1 MIKNI
6 TSKQQKVLKYYDEYI
21 KKNWF
26 APTYQQAWDDLEI
39 SPSVVFSHI
48 KNLDKKWYLISSWKE
63 KSVQILSDS
72 QNIPLIWDIAC
83 WEPISVYENCNDYI
97 DVPKTM
103 LKWWWSFYW
112 LKAIWKSMI
121 NAWINS
127 WDILIIRKQDDVD
140 NWDIWVAVMWEY
152 EDEEKATLKRIF
164 HNGKDLIL
172 KPENDNFPVIVIKK
186 WEVRWKLVWVLRN
199 Y

>member
-6 TSKQQKVLKYYDEYI
+6 TSKQQRVLKYYEDYI

-26 APTYQQAWDDLEI
+26 APTYQQAWNDLEL

-83 WEPISVYENCNDYI
+83 GEPISVYEYCNDYI

-112 LKAIWKSMI
+112 LKAVWRSMI

-127 WDILIIRKQDDVD
+127 WDFLIIRKQDDVD
-140 NWDIWVAVMWEY
+140 NWDIWVVVMWEY
-152 EDEEKATLKRIF
+152 IDEEKATLKKVF
-164 HNGKDLIL
+164 HNGKELIL
-172 KPENDNFPVIVIKK
+172 KPENDSFPVTVIKS
-186 WEVRWKLVWVLRN
+186 WEVRGKLVWVLRN